1 MHYPRP
7 STPADSRKF
16 EIAKE
21 GEECFLALKSS
32 NLAGN
37 RVPSPQLARP
47 ASAHQSPARVRAHSS
62 VSKSRQVR
70 IMDHP
75 QGTVSRPVHFR
86 LESAGSRGLKST
98 TETQDQETSV
108 KSIVVA
114 QKSLKYLH
122 TLQTPKNQVPQ
133 SPFVKRT
140 YAKRLRGNPGHYPD
154 LAPEILEGRAGPAGF
169 LIVDTPPLA
178 ESSPLAVAAHSRP
191 SVSRDRQRTPNLLLK
206 AGLDRSIRPPYLSIA
221 TPESTFAE
229 PISASSIKPR
239 MLKGHH
245 STEQNSESRAYKTSN
260 KGSKKERYYLDEV
273 SGRILGEG
281 LRSDPAN
288 LVLRGIFQKTVLL
301 TKSLLGSFEV
311 HQFMRK
317 RSEKANLNPI
327 SASKS
332 Y

>member
-1 MHYPRP
+1 MQYPRP
-7 STPADSRKF
+7 GTPADSRKF
-16 EIAKE
+16 NIAKE
-21 GEECFLALKSS
+21 GDECFLALKSS
-32 NLAGN
+32 KLGEN
-37 RVPSPQLARP
+37 RVHSPQLARP

-70 IMDHP
+70 IMDQP
-75 QGTVSRPVHFR
+75 QATVSRPVHFR
-86 LESAGSRGLKST
+86 LESAGSRGIKST
-98 TETQDQETSV
+98 TEPQDQDTSV

-122 TLQTPKNQVPQ
+122 TLQNPKHQAAQ
-133 SPFVKRT
+133 SPFVKKT

-178 ESSPLAVAAHSRP
+178 ESSPLAVAPHSRP
-191 SVSRDRQRTPNLLLK
+191 SLSRERQRTPNLLLR
-206 AGLDRSIRPPYLSIA
+206 AGLDRSIRPPYLRIA
-221 TPESTFAE
+221 TAESTFAE

-239 MLKGHH
+239 MLKGSHT
-245 STEQNSESRAYKTSN
+245 TEQNSESRAYKTSN
-260 KGSKKERYYLDEV
+260 KGKKERYYLDEMA
-273 SGRILGEG
+273 GRILGEG

-288 LVLRGIFQKTVLL
+288 LVLRGLFQKTVLL

-311 HQFMRK
+311 HQFIRK

-327 SASKS
+327 SASRRR
-332 Y
+332 